1 MSVEKMEQYKE
12 YKKHRKEILR
22 KQKRQERL
30 YAILGITSCVLILGL
45 VGFFVYQDIKPDYVS
60 KTTSLID
67 WNQYIPD
74 DILDGE
80 DDTEGTESEE
90 AADGTS
96 DAASD
101 NATDNNADGT
111 SETDTTGGQE

>member
-30 YAILGITSCVLILGL
+30 YAILGIASCVLILGA
-45 VGFFVYQDIKPDYVS
+45 VGFFVYQDIKPDYAS
-60 KTTSLID
+60 KTTSLIN
-67 WNQYIPD
+67 WSQYIPD
-74 DILDGE
+74 DIIDGA

-90 AADGTS
+90 ETDGTS
-96 DAASD
+96 DATSD
-101 NATDNNADGT
+101 NATDET
-111 SETDTTGGQE
+111 SETDTTTGGQE